1 MSSKEEGQERSPA
14 QLSQQDNAEQVDPK
28 IRQLEQI
35 QQQGDAGNLL
45 RAQMILQE
53 RQNPA
58 PQRSEQTW

>member
-1 MSSKEEGQERSPA
+1 MPSEEEGQEHSPA

>member
-1 MSSKEEGQERSPA
+1 MPSEEEGQERSPA

>member
-1 MSSKEEGQERSPA
+1 MSSEEEGQERSPA